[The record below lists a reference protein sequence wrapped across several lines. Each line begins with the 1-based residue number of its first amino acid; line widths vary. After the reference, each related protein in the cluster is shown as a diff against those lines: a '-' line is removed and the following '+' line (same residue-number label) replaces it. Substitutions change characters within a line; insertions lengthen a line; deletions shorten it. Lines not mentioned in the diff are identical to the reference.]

1 MVLSINT
8 NLGALVA
15 LQHLNRTNDLLERS
29 ELNIIT
35 GLRVNGPKDDAS
47 TYAIAQ
53 NMRGDVAGM
62 TAVKQALASGESI
75 VDVAIEAAKAI
86 SDTLIL
92 MKAKAVQASQ
102 EGLDAISQAALNN
115 DFISLMDQIE
125 SIVNSAEFNGTN
137 LLDDSLAADVNVL
150 STIDGQMITVMR
162 QDMTL
167 DTGLSISALTLST
180 PALAQAALIGVDAA
194 IDDVSA
200 KLAALGSVG
209 KRIELQSAFTT
220 QLKDILTAGIGN
232 LVDADM
238 AEENAR
244 LQALQV
250 KQQLGIQALSIANS
264 APQSILQLFAS

>member
-75 VDVAIEAAKAI
+75 VDVAIEAGKAI

-180 PALAQAALIGVDAA
+180 PALAHPTICWRA
-194 IDDVSA
+194 SSN
-200 KLAALGSVG
+200 GSF
-209 KRIELQSAFTT
+209 RS
-220 QLKDILTAGIGN
+220 LTAAVGSAAN
-232 LVDADM
+232 STRPRTA
-238 AEENAR
+238 
-244 LQALQV
+244 LQAE
-250 KQQLGIQALSIANS
+250 
-264 APQSILQLFAS
+264 